1 MITKVSMNQKSSESA
16 QDQQIREYL
25 EFTYGSAVV
34 VEKRHADNY
43 TKVGLPDLNIS
54 FYGVSVQIEDK
65 RPGEF
70 PRDNQLKN
78 LNEYRL
84 SGGISFWC
92 DSFKMF
98 LTKWN
103 TLVLGDSRVKYMMS
117 EYPLGNPKEISEVK
131 EYLNY
136 RESQIKDR
144 ENWKI
149 IYKQEGIEINGK

>member
-1 MITKVSMNQKSSESA
+1 MKTGVSTKQKSSESA
-16 QDQQIREYL
+16 QDQQIRDYL

-78 LNEYRL
+78 LNDYRL

-103 TLVLGDSRVKYMMS
+103 TLVLGDPRVKYMINH
-117 EYPLGNPKEISEVK
+117 YPLGNPKDISDVK
-131 EYLNY
+131 EYLKY
-136 RESQIKDR
+136 RELQIKDR
-144 ENWKI
+144 EEWQI
-149 IYKQEGIEINGK
+149 TYKQEGIELNDE

>member
-1 MITKVSMNQKSSESA
+1 MKTGVSTKQKSSESA
-16 QDQQIREYL
+16 QDQQIRDYL

-78 LNEYRL
+78 LNDYRL

-103 TLVLGDSRVKYMMS
+103 TLVLEDPRVKYMINH
-117 EYPLGNPKEISEVK
+117 YPLGNPKDISDVK
-131 EYLNY
+131 EYLKY
-136 RESQIKDR
+136 RELQIKDR
-144 ENWKI
+144 EEWQI
-149 IYKQEGIEINGK
+149 IYKQEGIELNDE